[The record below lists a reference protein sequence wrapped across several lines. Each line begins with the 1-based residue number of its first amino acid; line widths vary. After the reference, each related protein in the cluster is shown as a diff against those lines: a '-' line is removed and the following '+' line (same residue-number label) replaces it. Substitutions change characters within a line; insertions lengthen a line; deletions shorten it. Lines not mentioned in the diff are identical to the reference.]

1 MVYLNFKIILIFC
14 DRHKCL
20 TKNDCMKK
28 ITFQRKQI
36 IIKKFLIVLIIT
48 FVSNL
53 NSQTTTTLL
62 TVGASGAVTIN
73 SGGTLNVSGLEL
85 SPSSNYTITE
95 TQVSKEMTAV
105 SLGETQAM
113 EKVYSLDTDL
123 EDFSGTITYNYV
135 DSEMNN
141 LSHDASMYVYGSTS
155 SAWSEYLDT
164 DSADYTVTS
173 TFTVPNQIGK
183 VTAGALNVSLSIE
196 DAMAMGIRIYPNP
209 FSSVIN
215 VDYSEDLQLT
225 LFNVLGQQ
233 VLSASSKTINI
244 SKLDQGTYI
253 LRTKDS
259 NNTINNFKIIK
270 Q

>member
-36 IIKKFLIVLIIT
+36 IIKKFLIVLIIA

-53 NSQTTTTLL
+53 NSQTTLL

-73 SGGTLNVSGLEL
+73 NGGTLNVSGLEL
-85 SPSSNYTITE
+85 TPSTDFTI
-95 TQVSKEMTAV
+95 QDRQISKDLTAV
-105 SLGETQAM
+105 LLDGTEAM

-123 EDFSGTITYNYV
+123 EDFIGTITYNYAE
-135 DSEMNN
+135 SEMNS
-141 LSHDASMYVYGSTS
+141 LTHEASMYVYGSTS
-155 SAWSEYLDT
+155 SAWSEYVDT
-164 DSADYTVTS
+164 DSAEFKVTS
-173 TFTVPNQIGK
+173 TFTSPLQIK
-183 VTAGALNVSLSIE
+183 QVTVGALNSLSVE

-209 FSSVIN
+209 FSSVIT

-233 VLSASSKTINI
+233 VLGSSSKTINI

>member
-1 MVYLNFKIILIFC
+1 
-14 DRHKCL
+14 
-20 TKNDCMKK
+20 MKK
-28 ITFQRKQI
+28 ITFQKKQI
-36 IIKKFLIVLIIT
+36 IIKKFLLLLIIA

-53 NSQTTTTLL
+53 NSQTTLL

-85 SPSSNYTITE
+85 TPNTNFTIQDR
-95 TQVSKEMTAV
+95 QVSKEMTAV
-105 SLGETQAM
+105 LLDGTQAM

-135 DSEMNN
+135 DSEMNS
-141 LSHDASMYVYGSTS
+141 LTQDASMYVYSSTS

-173 TFTVPNQIGK
+173 TFTSPNQIGK
-183 VTAGALNVSLSIE
+183 VTVGALNSLSIE

>member
-1 MVYLNFKIILIFC
+1 
-14 DRHKCL
+14 
-20 TKNDCMKK
+20 MKK

-53 NSQTTTTLL
+53 NSQTTLL
-62 TVGASGAVTIN
+62 TVGASGAVIIN

-85 SPSSNYTITE
+85 TPNTNFTIQDR
-95 TQVSKEMTAV
+95 QVSKEMTAV
-105 SLGETQAM
+105 LLDGTQAM

-123 EDFSGTITYNYV
+123 ENFSGTITYNYV
-135 DSEMNN
+135 ESEMNN
-141 LSHDASMYVYGSTS
+141 LSHDASMYVYGSTN

-164 DSADYTVTS
+164 DSVEFKVTS
-173 TFTVPNQIGK
+173 TFTSPNQIGK

-259 NNTINNFKIIK
+259 NNNINNFKIIK
-270 Q
+270 R

>member
-1 MVYLNFKIILIFC
+1 
-14 DRHKCL
+14 
-20 TKNDCMKK
+20 MKK
-28 ITFQRKQI
+28 ITFQRKQRLV
-36 IIKKFLIVLIIT
+36 KRVLLLLIIA

-53 NSQTTTTLL
+53 NSQTTTPL
-62 TVGASGAVTIN
+62 TVGASGTVTIN
-73 SGGTLNVSGLEL
+73 NGGTLNVSGLEL
-85 SPSSNYTITE
+85 SPNSNYIITD
-95 TQVSKEMTAV
+95 TQVSKELVAV
-105 SLGETQAM
+105 ALNGTEAM

-123 EDFSGTITYNYV
+123 ENFSGTITYNYV

-141 LSHDASMYVYGSTS
+141 LSHDASMFVYGSTN
-155 SAWSEYLDT
+155 SAWSEHLDT
-164 DSADYTVTS
+164 DAAEYTVTS
-173 TFTVPNQIGK
+173 TFTSPIQIGK
-183 VTAGALNVSLSIE
+183 VTVGALNSLSIE

-225 LFNVLGQQ
+225 LLNVLGQE

>member
-36 IIKKFLIVLIIT
+36 IIKKFLLVLIIA

-53 NSQTTTTLL
+53 NSQTTLL
-62 TVGASGAVTIN
+62 TVGASGAVIIN

-85 SPSSNYTITE
+85 TPNTNFTIQDR
-95 TQVSKEMTAV
+95 QVSKEMTAV
-105 SLGETQAM
+105 LLDGTQAM

-123 EDFSGTITYNYV
+123 ENFSGTITYNYV
-135 DSEMNN
+135 ESEMNN
-141 LSHDASMYVYGSTS
+141 LSHDASMYVYGSTN

-164 DSADYTVTS
+164 DSVEFKVTS
-173 TFTVPNQIGK
+173 TFTSPNQIGK
-183 VTAGALNVSLSIE
+183 VTAGALNSLSIE

-259 NNTINNFKIIK
+259 NNNINNFKIIK
-270 Q
+270 R

>member
-1 MVYLNFKIILIFC
+1 
-14 DRHKCL
+14 
-20 TKNDCMKK
+20 MKK
-28 ITFQRKQI
+28 ITFQRKQRVV
-36 IIKKFLIVLIIT
+36 KRVLLLLIIA

-53 NSQTTTTLL
+53 NSQTTTPL
-62 TVGASGAVTIN
+62 TVGASGTVTIN
-73 SGGTLNVSGLEL
+73 NGGTLNVSGLEL
-85 SPSSNYTITE
+85 SPSSNYIITD
-95 TQVSKEMTAV
+95 TQVSKELTAV
-105 SLGETQAM
+105 ALNGTEAM

-123 EDFSGTITYNYV
+123 ENFSGTITYNYV

-141 LSHDASMYVYGSTS
+141 LSHDASMFVYGSTN
-155 SAWSEYLDT
+155 SAWSEHLDT
-164 DSADYTVTS
+164 DSAEYTVTS
-173 TFTVPNQIGK
+173 TFTSPIQIGK
-183 VTAGALNVSLSIE
+183 VTVGALNSLSIE

-259 NNTINNFKIIK
+259 NNNINNFKIIK
-270 Q
+270 R

>member
-1 MVYLNFKIILIFC
+1 
-14 DRHKCL
+14 
-20 TKNDCMKK
+20 MKK
-28 ITFQRKQI
+28 ITFQKKQI
-36 IIKKFLIVLIIT
+36 IIKKFLLLLIIA

-53 NSQTTTTLL
+53 NSQTTLL

-85 SPSSNYTITE
+85 TPNTNFTIQDR
-95 TQVSKEMTAV
+95 QVSKEMTAV
-105 SLGETQAM
+105 LLDGTQAM

-135 DSEMNN
+135 DSEMNS
-141 LSHDASMYVYGSTS
+141 LTQDASMYVYSSTS

-173 TFTVPNQIGK
+173 TFTSPNQIGK
-183 VTAGALNVSLSIE
+183 VTVGALNSLSIE

-233 VLSASSKTINI
+233 VLSASSKIINI

-270 Q
+270 R

>member
-14 DRHKCL
+14 ESHKCL

-36 IIKKFLIVLIIT
+36 IIKKFLLLLIIA

-53 NSQTTTTLL
+53 NSQTTLL

-85 SPSSNYTITE
+85 TPNTNFTIQDR
-95 TQVSKEMTAV
+95 QVSKEMTAV
-105 SLGETQAM
+105 LLDGTEAM

-123 EDFSGTITYNYV
+123 EDFIGTITYNYAE
-135 DSEMNN
+135 SEMNS
-141 LSHDASMYVYGSTS
+141 LTQDASMYVYSSTS

-173 TFTVPNQIGK
+173 TFTSPNQIGK
-183 VTAGALNVSLSIE
+183 VTVGALNSLSIE

-209 FSSVIN
+209 FSSVIT

-233 VLSASSKTINI
+233 VLGSSSKTINI

>member
-1 MVYLNFKIILIFC
+1 
-14 DRHKCL
+14 
-20 TKNDCMKK
+20 MKK
-28 ITFQRKQI
+28 ITFQRKQ
-36 IIKKFLIVLIIT
+36 KVVKRVLLLLIIA

-53 NSQTTTTLL
+53 NSQTTPL
-62 TVGASGAVTIN
+62 TVGAGGAVKIN

-105 SLGETQAM
+105 SLDGTQAM

-123 EDFSGTITYNYV
+123 ENFSGTITYNYV
-135 DSEMNN
+135 DSEMNS

-173 TFTVPNQIGK
+173 TFTSPNQVGK
-183 VTAGALNVSLSIE
+183 VTVGALNSLSIE

-244 SKLDQGTYI
+244 SKLDHGTYI

-259 NNTINNFKIIK
+259 NNNINNFKIIK

>member
-1 MVYLNFKIILIFC
+1 
-14 DRHKCL
+14 
-20 TKNDCMKK
+20 MKK
-28 ITFQRKQI
+28 ITFQRKQRFV
-36 IIKKFLIVLIIT
+36 KRVLLLLIIT

-53 NSQTTTTLL
+53 NSQTTTPL
-62 TVGASGAVTIN
+62 TVGASGTVTIN
-73 SGGTLNVSGLEL
+73 NGGTLNVSGLEL
-85 SPSSNYTITE
+85 SPSSNYIITD
-95 TQVSKEMTAV
+95 TQVSKELTAV
-105 SLGETQAM
+105 ALNGTEAM

-141 LSHDASMYVYGSTS
+141 LSHDASMFVYGSTN
-155 SAWSEYLDT
+155 SAWSEHLDT
-164 DSADYTVTS
+164 DSAEYTVTS
-173 TFTVPNQIGK
+173 TFTSPIQIGK
-183 VTAGALNVSLSIE
+183 VTVGALNSLSIE

-225 LFNVLGQQ
+225 LLNVLGQE

>member
-1 MVYLNFKIILIFC
+1 
-14 DRHKCL
+14 
-20 TKNDCMKK
+20 
-28 ITFQRKQI
+28 
-36 IIKKFLIVLIIT
+36 
-48 FVSNL
+48 
-53 NSQTTTTLL
+53 
-62 TVGASGAVTIN
+62 
-73 SGGTLNVSGLEL
+73 
-85 SPSSNYTITE
+85 
-95 TQVSKEMTAV
+95 
-105 SLGETQAM
+105 M

-123 EDFSGTITYNYV
+123 EDFTGTITYNYV
-135 DSEMNN
+135 DSEMNS
-141 LSHDASMYVYGSTS
+141 LTQDASMYVYSSTS

-173 TFTVPNQIGK
+173 TFTSPNQIGK
-183 VTAGALNVSLSIE
+183 VTVGALNSLSIE
-196 DAMAMGIRIYPNP
+196 DEMAMGIRIYPNP

-225 LFNVLGQQ
+225 LLNVLGQE

-259 NNTINNFKIIK
+259 NNTIKNFKIIK

>member
-1 MVYLNFKIILIFC
+1 
-14 DRHKCL
+14 
-20 TKNDCMKK
+20 MKK
-28 ITFQRKQI
+28 ITFQRKQRVV
-36 IIKKFLIVLIIT
+36 KRVLLLLIIA

-53 NSQTTTTLL
+53 NSQTTTPL
-62 TVGASGAVTIN
+62 TVGASGTVTIN
-73 SGGTLNVSGLEL
+73 NGGTLNVSGLEL
-85 SPSSNYTITE
+85 SPSSNYIITD
-95 TQVSKEMTAV
+95 TQVSKELTAV
-105 SLGETQAM
+105 ALNGTEAM

-123 EDFSGTITYNYV
+123 ENFSGTITYNYV

-141 LSHDASMYVYGSTS
+141 LSHDASMFVYGSTN
-155 SAWSEYLDT
+155 SAWSEHLDT
-164 DSADYTVTS
+164 DSAEYTVTS
-173 TFTVPNQIGK
+173 TFTSPIQIGK
-183 VTAGALNVSLSIE
+183 VTVGALNSLSIE

-225 LFNVLGQQ
+225 LLNVLGQE

>member
-1 MVYLNFKIILIFC
+1 
-14 DRHKCL
+14 
-20 TKNDCMKK
+20 MKK

-36 IIKKFLIVLIIT
+36 IIKKFLIVLIIA

-53 NSQTTTTLL
+53 NSQTTLL
-62 TVGASGAVTIN
+62 TVEASGAVTIN
-73 SGGTLNVSGLEL
+73 NGGTLNVSGLEL
-85 SPSSNYTITE
+85 TPSTDFTI
-95 TQVSKEMTAV
+95 QDRQISKDLTAV
-105 SLGETQAM
+105 LLDGTEAM

-123 EDFSGTITYNYV
+123 EDFIGTITYNYAE
-135 DSEMNN
+135 SEMNS
-141 LSHDASMYVYGSTS
+141 LTHEASMYVYGSTS
-155 SAWSEYLDT
+155 SAWSEYVDT
-164 DSADYTVTS
+164 DSAEFKVTS
-173 TFTVPNQIGK
+173 TFTSPLQIK
-183 VTAGALNVSLSIE
+183 QVTVGALNSLSVE

-209 FSSVIN
+209 FSSVIT

-259 NNTINNFKIIK
+259 NNNINNFKIIK

>member
-1 MVYLNFKIILIFC
+1 
-14 DRHKCL
+14 
-20 TKNDCMKK
+20 MKK
-28 ITFQRKQI
+28 ITFQRKQRVV
-36 IIKKFLIVLIIT
+36 KRVLLLLIIA

-53 NSQTTTTLL
+53 NSQTTTPL
-62 TVGASGAVTIN
+62 TVGASGTVTIN
-73 SGGTLNVSGLEL
+73 NGGTLNVSGLEL
-85 SPSSNYTITE
+85 SPSSNYIITD
-95 TQVSKEMTAV
+95 TQVSKELTAV
-105 SLGETQAM
+105 ALNGTEAM

-123 EDFSGTITYNYV
+123 ENFSGTITYNYV

-141 LSHDASMYVYGSTS
+141 LSHDASMFVYGSTN
-155 SAWSEYLDT
+155 SAWSEHLDT
-164 DSADYTVTS
+164 DSAEYTVTS
-173 TFTVPNQIGK
+173 TFTSPIQIGK
-183 VTAGALNVSLSIE
+183 VTLGALNSLSIE

-225 LFNVLGQQ
+225 LLNVLGQE